1 MAGLKLRVL
10 TPRRVALEREA
21 DFVVLRCVEGDKGVL
36 PGHERFVARLSPGM
50 LRVFVNKS
58 LTDSLFVMGGTAR
71 VEDNTV
77 TVLSELAGGPEDV
90 QRALSAIE
98 GQLEERRQEE
108 QRSDVEI
115 HRAEVALRSA
125 LVQMDVS
132 SYTILGA
139 KRGEH
144 DE

>member
-21 DFVVLRCVEGDKGVL
+21 DFVILRCAEGDKGIL
-36 PGHERFVARLSPGM
+36 PGHERFVARLAPGM
-50 LRVFVNKS
+50 LRVFSGKA
-58 LTDSLFVMGGTAR
+58 LTDSLFVLGGTAR
-71 VEDNTV
+71 VENGTV
-77 TVLSELAGGPEDV
+77 TVLSELAGGPDEV
-90 QRALSAIE
+90 QRALSVIE
-98 GQLEERRQEE
+98 SQLEERRQEE

-139 KRGEH
+139 KRGEL
-144 DE
+144 DA